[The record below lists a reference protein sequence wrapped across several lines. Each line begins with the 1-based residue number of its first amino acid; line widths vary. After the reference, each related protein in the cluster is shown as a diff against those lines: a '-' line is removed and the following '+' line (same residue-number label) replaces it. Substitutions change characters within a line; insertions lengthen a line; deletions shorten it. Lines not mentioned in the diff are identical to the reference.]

1 MESKCPMVFFAWAT
15 PIEKRSA
22 NGLADPM
29 EFFDK
34 LPRPPQTDAVYTFL
48 DEDGTVMPTPQYTDA
63 CLPPYCYV
71 QYTEEYPPPPPP
83 GYRYLKSELQRD
95 MRSAQYQMYHEVG
108 TLRYGVDTHNAMHF
122 APFALTENQRSGMVS
137 GLLEFPEGY
146 FSTESGKLITN
157 FTIELHGLVRIYEMH
172 GQSGERLEYSV
183 KAQNSY
189 QAYHQEVEVED
200 LDKLPERI
208 RAKIAGCIINI
219 KTPRAD
225 DQVVFHL
232 RCQLSHIP
240 HRDQYDYSGWTKIA
254 GQWVY
259 GQKDTEL
266 PHCGARFHTNFKIA
280 CNPAF
285 MPQDAMRSAMRML
298 ELSDNQSVIVP
309 MVLYAH
315 LGVLFTLFEHA
326 GFPPRMLLFVN
337 GKTGSFKTAV
347 CIVLF
352 NLSGDPNNNIPATF
366 RDTVASVEAKFSS
379 FVDMTLLLD
388 DYAPAATSSS
398 RADMNKLLEAVIR
411 YYGDG
416 KGRGRSNAK
425 VTQSTTL
432 VPHGLCCITGED
444 SGGSQSS
451 LLRCVLIDVD
461 NGTFKSDV
469 LTWFQNDTRRWTSH
483 FQHFLNYVAQNFE
496 HFSQLIRQSFPSRRE
511 RLRGVLKAGRIVD
524 SAVFLS
530 LTGEL
535 LRAYGQAVGCFTVE
549 ESGQLAMQ
557 WDTAIIQALMKSEAV
572 SSEMDP
578 VRFYISTLFEAV
590 DSEAEQIARD
600 KETFL
605 MDTSVLGYVSNGTW
619 HVWPDRVYGLVTKR
633 CQLQQRIFPLSITK
647 IHAALA
653 EAGLIETSEEKH
665 GGKIQVNYVKRESFG
680 ERPRM
685 LAIRKDAA
693 QQYLDS

>member
-1 MESKCPMVFFAWAT
+1 MENNYPMVYVAWAT
-15 PIEKRSA
+15 PIVKRSA
-22 NGLADPM
+22 NGLIDPM
-29 EFFDK
+29 EYFDR
-34 LPRPPQTDAVYTFL
+34 LPKPPETGAVFTFL
-48 DEDGTVMPTPQYTDA
+48 EEDGTVVPAPSYTDTY
-63 CLPPYCYV
+63 LPPYCYV
-71 QYTEEYPPPPPP
+71 QYVEDLPPPPPP
-83 GYRYLKSELQRD
+83 GYRYIKSELQRN
-95 MRSAQYQMYHEVG
+95 MWLPQYRMYHEVG
-108 TLRYGVDTHNAMHF
+108 TPRYGLDTHNAMHF
-122 APFALTENQRSGMVS
+122 SPFALTEQQRSGMTS
-137 GLLEFPEGY
+137 SLLEYPEGY
-146 FSTESGKLITN
+146 FSMENSKMITN
-157 FTIELHGLVRIYEMH
+157 FIIELHAVVRIHNKE
-172 GQSGERLEYSV
+172 GQCSEKLLYSV
-183 KAQNSY
+183 KAENRY
-189 QAYHQEVEVED
+189 QTPMQEISVEE
-200 LDKLPERI
+200 LDRLPERI

-219 KTPRAD
+219 KIPRAD

-232 RCQLSHIP
+232 RCQLFRIP
-240 HRDQYDYSGWTKIA
+240 HQDQYNYSGWTKIA
-254 GQWVY
+254 GQWIY

-266 PHCGARFHTNFKIA
+266 PHCGARFNTNFKIA

-285 MPQDAMRSAMRML
+285 TPQDAMRSAMRML
-298 ELSDNQSVIVP
+298 ELSDKKSVIVP
-309 MVLYAH
+309 MVLFAH
-315 LGVLFTLFEHA
+315 LSVLFTLFEYA

-347 CIVLF
+347 CMLLF

-366 RDTVASVEAKFSS
+366 RDTVASVEAKFAS

-398 RADMNKLLEAVIR
+398 RSDMNRLLEAIIR

-444 SGGSQSS
+444 TGGSQSS
-451 LLRCVLIDVD
+451 LLRCALIDVE

-469 LTWFQNDTRRWTSH
+469 LTWFQNDIRRWTSH
-483 FQHFLNYVAQNFE
+483 FQHFINYVAQNFE
-496 HFSQLIRQSFPSRRE
+496 HFSQLIHQAFPGRRE
-511 RLRGVLKAGRIVD
+511 QFRSMLKAGRIVD

-530 LTGEL
+530 MTGEL
-535 LRAYGQAVGCFTVE
+535 LRAYGTAIGYLTE
-549 ESGQLAMQ
+549 AESVTLRNQ
-557 WDTAIIQALMKSEAV
+557 WDLAIAEALMKSEAA

-633 CQLQQRIFPLSITK
+633 CQVQQRIFPLGITK

-685 LAIRKDAA
+685 LVIRKDAA